1 MVTSSNDDSDLA
13 EKLRYW
19 RERGAAFGHDRGHQ
33 AKTWSV
39 LNENTGRVGGSQTEH
54 RDGRVDAH
62 VTPETYRIK
71 TGAADG

>member
-1 MVTSSNDDSDLA
+1 MADDLA

-19 RERGAAFGHDRGHQ
+19 RERGAAFGHDRGHTS
-33 AKTWSV
+33 KTTPV
-39 LNENTGRVGGSQTEH
+39 LNEFTGRVGGTQTEH